1 MKKNSYPYI
10 IAEIAQA
17 HEGSL
22 GIAHSLID
30 AANEAGASA
39 VKFQFHL
46 ADQESSKD
54 EPWRVPLKTQ
64 DKTRFDYWKR
74 MEFSEESWIKLKSH
88 TKKVGLDFI
97 CSPFSIKAVD
107 ALNRIGVDGWKIA
120 SGEVSNYPMLRKI
133 SKLGKPIF
141 LSSGL
146 SHYDEIKKAIEI
158 LDPIKNKITVMQCT
172 SEYPVSSKNLGLNVI
187 GEFKKRFGLNTGFSD
202 HSGNIY
208 SGLAAISLGASVIE
222 VHLTFSKKMFGPDA
236 ESSLEPNDLNEL
248 VQGSR
253 WIHESLSNP
262 VNKDKPSK
270 KIKDMRKI
278 FMKSIVAKSD
288 ISKGQKLSSKN
299 LTTKKPLIG
308 IEANYWDE
316 VLNSVAKRKI
326 KKNNHLHWDDLLNK
340 NGK

>member
-1 MKKNSYPYI
+1 MENCFRRSVKLSY
-10 IAEIAQA
+10 A
-17 HEGSL
+17 
-22 GIAHSLID
+22 
-30 AANEAGASA
+30 
-39 VKFQFHL
+39 K
-46 ADQESSKD
+46 
-54 EPWRVPLKTQ
+54 
-64 DKTRFDYWKR
+64 
-74 MEFSEESWIKLKSH
+74 
-88 TKKVGLDFI
+88 
-97 CSPFSIKAVD
+97 
-107 ALNRIGVDGWKIA
+107 
-120 SGEVSNYPMLRKI
+120 KI

-187 GEFKKRFGLNTGFSD
+187 GEFQKRFGLNTGFSD

-236 ESSLEPNDLNEL
+236 ESSLEPNDLKDL

-299 LTTKKPLIG
+299 LTTKNL
-308 IEANYWDE
+308 
-316 VLNSVAKRKI
+316 
-326 KKNNHLHWDDLLNK
+326 
-340 NGK
+340 